1 MAVRTY
7 CVEWGTEMS
16 HAYRE
21 TVDHPSAW
29 RGANFDSID
38 DVSFVLQERH
48 LAALDAALRS
58 VHSAGLSLDTVE
70 RSDFDLT
77 DIAQDLAAIERD
89 LLHGSGIV
97 VIRGF
102 PVADYSLDDIEIMY
116 WGLGCHL
123 GTGESQSNMG
133 DRLGRVE
140 DVSGKDRSQR
150 AYRNSVELMMHT
162 DLTDIIG
169 MLSIRK
175 APRGG
180 LSSYVSAA
188 AIHNEIVATRP
199 EYLEPLYRGFRYHR
213 FGAENPGEDPVTPHC
228 IPVLSEKDGF
238 VSARFVPDYVY
249 MAAEELAEP
258 IAEFDNAAL
267 DYFNELAVR
276 PDLRLDAMLQPGD
289 LSLINNYTVLHTR
302 DAFYDGDSQA
312 EKRLLLRFWL
322 SSSYQRPVVDTLD
335 IYSQRGVA
343 AQQGSDTYYT
353 GPTDPA
359 SQLGSGSG

>member
-1 MAVRTY
+1 
-7 CVEWGTEMS
+7 MS
-16 HAYRE
+16 HVHSE
-21 TVDHPSAW
+21 VVDHPAAW
-29 RGANFDSID
+29 RGSDFDSID
-38 DVSFVLQERH
+38 DVSFVLGERH

-58 VHSAGLSLDTVE
+58 VHAAGLTLDTVE
-70 RSDFDLT
+70 RTDFDLA
-77 DIAQDLAAIERD
+77 DIADDLATIEHE
-89 LLHGSGIV
+89 LLHGSGV
-97 VIRGF
+97 VILRGF
-102 PVADYSLDDIEIMY
+102 PVRDYSLEDIEVMY

-188 AIHNEIVATRP
+188 AIHNEILAKRP

-213 FGAENPGEDPVTPHC
+213 FGAEGPGEEQVTPHC
-228 IPVLSEKDGF
+228 IPVLSERDGF

-258 IAEFDNAAL
+258 IPEFDNAAL
-267 DYFNELAVR
+267 DYFNDLAKR
-276 PDLRLDAMLQPGD
+276 SDLRLDVMLEPGD
-289 LSLINNYTVLHTR
+289 VSFINNYTVLHTR
-302 DAFYDGDSQA
+302 DAFYDGDSES
-312 EKRLLLRFWL
+312 EKRLLLRLWL
-322 SSSYQRPVVDTLD
+322 ASDYQRPLVDTLD
-335 IYSQRGVA
+335 VYTQRGIA
-343 AQQGSDTYYT
+343 PQPGKDTYYT

-359 SQLGSGSG
+359 SQLGSVGG